1 MTGMTAMSPDY
12 AAIRARC
19 PAGHRLVLVT
29 GIFNILHPGHLR
41 LLRFAAECGEFLVA
55 GVMSDRLAPHA
66 YLSEQDRLEAVTS
79 VNWVNAAFLLDAPA
93 EEAVQALRPD
103 TVVKGK
109 EHEDQENPEQRV
121 LESYGGRLVFGS
133 GDTTFSSL
141 NLLREEARQ
150 PTMAGI
156 QLPADYQRRHRCLRE
171 DIVPIIDAMAGLRVA
186 VIGDTIVDE
195 YISCDPLGMS
205 QEDPT
210 IVVTPLLS
218 ETFIGGAAI
227 VAAHARGLGARQ
239 VHFFSVTGADEMR
252 QRVSADLAE
261 CGVTATLAEDRSRP
275 TTLKQRFRAGQKTLL
290 RVNHLRQHK
299 ISPEIQASLYDAV
312 AAIADELDLLIFS
325 DFSYGALP
333 QPLVD
338 RIAALCQARGI
349 NMAADSQ
356 SSSQIGD
363 IARFHQMTLITPTE
377 REARLALGNQEDGL
391 VILADRLRQST
402 AARHVLI
409 TLGAEGTLVYS
420 GPGSPWITDR
430 LPALNS
436 APKDVAGAGDSLL
449 VASAMALQ
457 CGASI
462 WQAAF
467 VGSIAAACQ
476 VSRLGNVPLAASDIV
491 NELQARHDAC

>member
-1 MTGMTAMSPDY
+1 MNTPAPPAPDY
-12 AAIRARC
+12 AAIRRRC
-19 PAGHRLVLVT
+19 ADGQRLVLVT

-41 LLRFAAECGEFLVA
+41 LLRFAAECGEFLVV
-55 GVMSDRLAPHA
+55 GVHSDRLAPHA
-66 YLSEQDRLEAVTS
+66 YLNEQDRLEAVNAVS
-79 VNWVNAAFLLDAPA
+79 WVDAAFLLDTPV
-93 EEAVQALRPD
+93 EEAIVALRPD
-103 TVVKGK
+103 VVVKGK
-109 EHEDQENPEQRV
+109 EHEPQENPERHV
-121 LESYGGRLVFGS
+121 LDAYGGRLLFGS

-150 PTMAGI
+150 PATACI
-156 QLPADYQRRHRCLRE
+156 QAPADYAHRHRCLRE
-171 DIVPIIDAMAGLRVA
+171 DIVPIMAAMNSLRVA

-210 IVVTPLLS
+210 IVVTPLLT
-218 ETFIGGAAI
+218 ETFVGGAAI
-227 VAAHARGLGARQ
+227 VAAHARGLGAAA
-239 VHFFSVTGADEMR
+239 VHFFSVTGSDDSR
-252 QRVSADLAE
+252 QRVAGSLRDY
-261 CGVTATLAEDRSRP
+261 GVDATLIEDSSRP

-299 ISPEIQASLYDAV
+299 ISPEIQSALYDG
-312 AAIADELDLLIFS
+312 IARIAPQLDLLIFS

-333 QPLVD
+333 QPLVE
-338 RIAALCQARGI
+338 RIAALCQAHGV

-363 IARFHQMTLITPTE
+363 IGRFSGMNLITPTE
-377 REARLALGNQEDGL
+377 REARMALGNYEDGL
-391 VILADRLRQST
+391 VILADRLRQKT
-402 AARHVLI
+402 AARHVLV
-409 TLGAEGTLVYS
+409 TLGAEGTLVYG
-420 GPGSPWITDR
+420 GPDSPWITDR
-430 LPALNS
+430 LPAMNK

-467 VGSIAAACQ
+467 IGSLAAACQ
-476 VSRLGNVPLAASDIV
+476 VSRLGNVPLATGDIV
-491 NELQARHDAC
+491 NELPARHDAC

>member
-1 MTGMTAMSPDY
+1 MSQPVDL
-12 AAIRARC
+12 AAIRRLC
-19 PAGHRLVLVT
+19 PPGQRLVLVT

-41 LLRFAAECGEFLVA
+41 LLRYAAECGECLVV
-55 GVMSDRLAPHA
+55 GVLSDRLAPHA
-66 YLSEQDRLEAVTS
+66 YLNEGDRLEAVNA
-79 VNWVNAAFLLDAPA
+79 VNWVDTAFLLDAPP
-93 EEAVQALRPD
+93 EEAILALRPD
-103 TVVKGK
+103 IVVKGK
-109 EHEDQENPEQRV
+109 EHDQQDNPEKHV
-121 LESYGGRLVFGS
+121 LDSYGGRLLFGS

-150 PTMAGI
+150 PAMAGI
-156 QLPADYQRRHRCLRE
+156 RVPVDYQNRHRCLRE
-171 DIVPIIDAMAGLRVA
+171 DIVPVMEAMTRLRVA

-210 IVVTPLLS
+210 IVVTPILT

-227 VAAHARGLGARQ
+227 VAAHARGLGAQ
-239 VHFFSVTGADEMR
+239 AVHYFSVTGGDEMR
-252 QRVSADLAE
+252 SRVEQTLDDY
-261 CGVTATLAEDRSRP
+261 GVTATLVADSSRP

-299 ISPEIQASLYDAV
+299 ITPEIQDTLYDGI
-312 AAIADELDLLIFS
+312 AAIAGELDLLIFS

-333 QPLVD
+333 QPLID
-338 RIAALCQARGI
+338 RIVELCRSRGI
-349 NMAADSQ
+349 DMAADSQ
-356 SSSQIGD
+356 CSSQMGD
-363 IARFHQMTLITPTE
+363 IGRFRGMTLITPTE
-377 REARLALGNQEDGL
+377 REARIALNNFEDGL
-391 VILADRLRQST
+391 VILADRLRQET

-420 GPGSPWITDR
+420 GPGNPWITDR
-430 LPALNS
+430 LSAMNT

-467 VGSIAAACQ
+467 VGSVAAACQ
-476 VSRLGNVPLAASDIV
+476 VSRLGNVPLAASDII
-491 NELQARHDAC
+491 NELQARNDAC